1 MDINTLRIA
10 VTLVTFASFLAIVA
24 WAYLPSRRE
33 ALDRQGR
40 SILED
45 TGEEN
50 AS

>member
-10 VTLVTFASFLAIVA
+10 ITIVSLAAFLAVVL
-24 WAYLPSRRE
+24 WAYLPARKDM
-33 ALDRQGR
+33 LDRQAR

-45 TGEEN
+45 D